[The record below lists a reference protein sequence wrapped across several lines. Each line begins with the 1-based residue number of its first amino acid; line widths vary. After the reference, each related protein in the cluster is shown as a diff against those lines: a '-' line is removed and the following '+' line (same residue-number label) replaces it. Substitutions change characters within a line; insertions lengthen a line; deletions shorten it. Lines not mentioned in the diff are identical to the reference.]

1 MEWTFDLSHEGIS
14 AKKILRNAPP
24 AKLYEEALKNESGT
38 AISDSGALMVYSGEK
53 TGRSPKDKR
62 IVENP
67 ESAKDIW
74 WGDVNIPLDHHTFKI
89 NRERAIDYLN
99 TCAQLYVVDGYAG
112 WEPEQRL
119 KVRVICSRAYHALFM
134 HNMLIRPSEKE
145 LEQFGRP
152 DFTIYN
158 AGAFPANRYTR
169 GISSKTSVAVSFED
183 RQLVILGTEYAG
195 EMKKGVFTI
204 MNYLMPKKNI
214 VSMHCSANIGQDKSV
229 SLFFGLSGTG
239 KTTLSADPK
248 RRLIGDDEHCWS
260 DRGIFNIEGGCYAK
274 CINLSPEKEPEI
286 YQAIRF
292 GSVLENVVYD
302 QANRKVDFDSKAI
315 TENTRASYPIEYI
328 PQVQIPCVGDHPKN
342 IVFLTCDAFGVL
354 PPVAKLTPEQA
365 MYHFIS
371 GYTAKVAG
379 TEMGVTEPQATFS
392 ACFGAAFMVW
402 HPTKYAELLSQKMH
416 KFGSQ
421 AWLVN
426 TGWSGGGY
434 GKGSRLSLK
443 HTRAIIDAINDGSLT
458 KVETVRDSLF
468 GFEIPTACPGVP
480 GEILNPRNTWQDK
493 ELYDSTAKKLAEL
506 FKNNFKKFETTS
518 SKKISDAGPV

>member
-315 TENTRASYPIEYI
+315 TE
-328 PQVQIPCVGDHPKN
+328 
-342 IVFLTCDAFGVL
+342 
-354 PPVAKLTPEQA
+354 
-365 MYHFIS
+365 
-371 GYTAKVAG
+371 
-379 TEMGVTEPQATFS
+379 
-392 ACFGAAFMVW
+392 
-402 HPTKYAELLSQKMH
+402 
-416 KFGSQ
+416 
-421 AWLVN
+421 
-426 TGWSGGGY
+426 
-434 GKGSRLSLK
+434 
-443 HTRAIIDAINDGSLT
+443 
-458 KVETVRDSLF
+458 
-468 GFEIPTACPGVP
+468 
-480 GEILNPRNTWQDK
+480 
-493 ELYDSTAKKLAEL
+493 
-506 FKNNFKKFETTS
+506 
-518 SKKISDAGPV
+518 